1 MSSVTDGVDFSKLGL
16 GLSSPGVNLPV
27 VKESKFEDFSPNPEK
42 SKAQYKSKGTN
53 QSAPDIL
60 TVLNSLKGKV

>member
-27 VKESKFEDFSPNPEK
+27 VKESKF
-42 SKAQYKSKGTN
+42 
-53 QSAPDIL
+53 
-60 TVLNSLKGKV
+60 